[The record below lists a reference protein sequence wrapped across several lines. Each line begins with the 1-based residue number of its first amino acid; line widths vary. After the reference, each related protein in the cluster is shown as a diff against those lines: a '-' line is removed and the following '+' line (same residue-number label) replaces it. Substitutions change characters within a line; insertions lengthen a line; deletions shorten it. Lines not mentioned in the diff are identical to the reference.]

1 MELNLCFSYVPKEFV
16 QFVKPFFDHTA
27 MIEVLWKSI
36 FLDIRS
42 ISIII
47 DQEIITDTPIGF

>member
-1 MELNLCFSYVPKEFV
+1 MLSYVPKEFV
-16 QFVKPFFDHTA
+16 QFIKPFFDHTD

-36 FLDIRS
+36 SLDIRS
-42 ISIII
+42 ISIIN